1 MNDEMNNFKMKHI
14 PSMDYV
20 FQNLQWEGFNLIH
33 MKFSMFLELFLPIAI
48 FLQFVPICSPIS
60 EDA

>member
-1 MNDEMNNFKMKHI
+1 MKHI

-20 FQNLQWEGFNLIH
+20 FQNLQWEAFNLIH